1 MEWLAII
8 PLIIALLL
16 IVLIFCIGFTSRGRN
31 KVMQGM
37 MKSNMDALRDM
48 TTGEMGDTLKDLSKT
63 AIKVK
68 KDILEENKESLKEIA
83 DIEADIETGAI
94 KKKATAVK
102 EGFIGNNTMF
112 CKHCGTNIPSDSKFC
127 MKCGKEQ

>member
-83 DIEADIETGAI
+83 DIEAEIETGAI

-112 CKHCGTNIPSDSKFC
+112 
-127 MKCGKEQ
+127 